1 MSTSST
7 GKAHGK
13 GHGKGRG
20 TGRATL
26 EEVARLAGVSTMTAS
41 RVLSQP
47 HLVLEA
53 TRARVEQAVRELAY
67 VPNRAARALASSRSR
82 VIVVLVPSLS
92 NAVFTAVL
100 DGIHDAVGASQ
111 YQLLIGNTHYSDAE
125 EEKLLRIYLQ
135 SNPDGILLPGLSHS
149 PQVARVL
156 QTLRVP
162 VVAMMDLA
170 ETPAALSVGFSQFDA
185 GAALTRHLL
194 GKGYR
199 RIVFVGAQLDE
210 RTLRR
215 ADGYRLAMREAGL
228 LDPRLEIMTPQP
240 STVALGAELMR
251 RVLADV
257 PDCDAVFF
265 CNDDLAHGAI
275 FHCQRAGVAVPGQV
289 AVAGFND
296 LPASS
301 LMVPSLT
308 TVDTPRYRIGFEAA
322 SLLLEVI
329 AGKAPVA
336 RRIDLGF
343 TLREREST

>member
-1 MSTSST
+1 M
-7 GKAHGK
+7 GNGGGEARA
-13 GHGKGRG
+13 KGRAK
-20 TGRATL
+20 GRATL

-41 RVLSQP
+41 RALSQP
-47 HLVLEA
+47 QLVSAA
-53 TRARVEQAVRELAY
+53 TRARVEGAVLELGY
-67 VPNRAARALASSRSR
+67 VPNRAARALASNRSR

-149 PQVARVL
+149 PQVARML
-156 QTLRVP
+156 ETLRVP
-162 VVAMMDLA
+162 VVSMMDLA
-170 ETPAALSVGFSQFDA
+170 EAPSALSVGFSQLDA
-185 GAALTRHLL
+185 GMALTRHLIE
-194 GKGYR
+194 KGYR
-199 RIVFVGAQLDE
+199 RIAFVGAQLDE

-215 ADGYRLAMREAGL
+215 ADGYRLAMAEAGL
-228 LDPRLEIMTPQP
+228 LDPRLEIMTPEP
-240 STVALGAELMR
+240 STVALGADLMR
-251 RVLADV
+251 RVLAEL

-275 FHCQRAGVAVPGQV
+275 FHCQRAGVAVPDQV

-301 LMVPSLT
+301 LIVPSLT
-308 TVDTPRYRIGFEAA
+308 TVDTPRYRIGYEAA
-322 SLLLEVI
+322 SLLLDVI
-329 AGKAPVA
+329 AGKAPAA

>member
-1 MSTSST
+1 MKKSSST
-7 GKAHGK
+7 AR
-13 GHGKGRG
+13 GRG

-26 EEVARLAGVSTMTAS
+26 EEVGRRAGVSTMTAS
-41 RVLSQP
+41 RVLTQP
-47 HLVLEA
+47 QLVSEA
-53 TRARVEQAVRELAY
+53 TRVRVEQAVLELGY
-67 VPNRAARALASSRSR
+67 VPNRAARALASRQSR
-82 VIVVLVPSLS
+82 VIAVLVPSLS

-100 DGIHDAVGASQ
+100 DGIHDAVEGSQ
-111 YQLLIGNTHYSDAE
+111 YQLLIGNTHYAQAE
-125 EEKLLRIYLQ
+125 EEKLLRTYLQ

-149 PQVARVL
+149 PEVL
-156 QTLRVP
+156 RMLESLRVP
-162 VVAMMDLA
+162 VVSMMDLA
-170 ETPAALSVGFSQFDA
+170 DSPATLSVGFSQLDA
-185 GAALTRHLL
+185 GLALTRHLL
-194 GKGYR
+194 ARGYR
-199 RIVFVGAQLDE
+199 RIAFVGAQLDE

-228 LDPRLEIMTPQP
+228 LDPRLEIMTPER
-240 STVALGAELMR
+240 STVALGAALMR
-251 RVLADV
+251 RVVDEL

-275 FHCQRAGVAVPGQV
+275 YHCQRAGIAVPGQV

-308 TVDTPRYRIGFEAA
+308 TVDTPRYRIGYEAA

-329 AGKAPVA
+329 AGRAPAA

-343 TLREREST
+343 TLRERESA

>member
-1 MSTSST
+1 MSRS
-7 GKAHGK
+7 GA
-13 GHGKGRG
+13 GKGRG
-20 TGRATL
+20 AGRGSGRATL
-26 EEVARLAGVSTMTAS
+26 EQVAVRAGVSTMTAS
-41 RVLSQP
+41 RALSQP
-47 HLVLEA
+47 QLVSDA
-53 TRARVEQAVRELAY
+53 TRARVEQAVRELGY

-92 NAVFTAVL
+92 NAVFPAVL
-100 DGIHDAVGASQ
+100 DGVQDAVGASQ

-135 SNPDGILLPGLSHS
+135 SDPDGILLPGLSHS
-149 PQVARVL
+149 PEVAAML
-156 QTLRVP
+156 ESLRVP
-162 VVAMMDLA
+162 VVSMMDLA
-170 ETPAALSVGFSQFDA
+170 DKPSTLSVGFSQLDA
-185 GAALTRHLL
+185 GMALTRHLL

-199 RIVFVGAQLDE
+199 RIAFVGAQLDE

-215 ADGYRLAMREAGL
+215 ADGWRQAMLDAGL
-228 LDPRLEIMTPQP
+228 FDPRLEIMTPAP
-240 STVALGAELMR
+240 STMALGADLMR
-251 RVLADV
+251 RVLAEL

-275 FHCQRAGVAVPGQV
+275 FHCQRAGIRVPQQV

-308 TVDTPRYRIGFEAA
+308 TVETPRYQVGYRAA
-322 SLLLEVI
+322 SLLLDVI
-329 AGKAPVA
+329 AGKTPPA

-343 TLREREST
+343 TLRERESA

>member
-1 MSTSST
+1 MSRSR
-7 GKAHGK
+7 A
-13 GHGKGRG
+13 GKGRG

-41 RVLSQP
+41 RALSRPQ
-47 HLVLEA
+47 LVSDA
-53 TRARVEQAVRELAY
+53 TRAKVERAVLELGY
-67 VPNRAARALASSRSR
+67 VPNRAAQALASRQSH
-82 VIVVLVPSLS
+82 VIAVLVPSLS

-100 DGIHDAVGASQ
+100 DGIQDAVEASH

-125 EEKLLRIYLQ
+125 EEKLLRTYLQ
-135 SNPDGILLPGLSHS
+135 SDPDGILLPGLSHS
-149 PQVARVL
+149 PEVASML
-156 QTLRVP
+156 ETLRVP

-170 ETPAALSVGFSQFDA
+170 ETPSMLSVGFSQLDA
-185 GAALTRHLL
+185 GMALTRHLL

-199 RIVFVGAQLDE
+199 RIAFVGAQLDE

-215 ADGYRLAMREAGL
+215 ADGWRQAMTEAGL
-228 LDPRLEIMTPQP
+228 FDQRLEIMTPAP
-240 STVALGAELMR
+240 STVALGAALMR
-251 RVLADV
+251 RVLAEL
-257 PDCDAVFF
+257 PDADAVFF

-275 FHCQRAGVAVPGQV
+275 FHCQRAGIPVPGRI

-301 LMVPSLT
+301 LMLPSLT
-308 TVDTPRYRIGFEAA
+308 TVDTPRYQVGYQAA
-322 SLLLEVI
+322 SLLLDLI
-329 AGKAPVA
+329 AGKAPAA

>member
-1 MSTSST
+1 MNRSST
-7 GKAHGK
+7 
-13 GHGKGRG
+13 GKGRG

-41 RVLSQP
+41 RALSQP
-47 HLVLEA
+47 QLVSEA
-53 TRARVEQAVRELAY
+53 TRTKVERAVLDLGY

-111 YQLLIGNTHYSDAE
+111 YQLLIGNTRYSDAE

-135 SNPDGILLPGLSHS
+135 SDPDGILLPGLSHS
-149 PQVARVL
+149 AEVGRML
-156 QTLRVP
+156 ETLRVP
-162 VVAMMDLA
+162 VVSMMDLA
-170 ETPAALSVGFSQFDA
+170 DTPSTLSVGFSQLDA
-185 GAALTRHLL
+185 GMALTRHLVT
-194 GKGYR
+194 KGYR
-199 RIVFVGAQLDE
+199 RIAFVGAQLDE

-215 ADGYRLAMREAGL
+215 ADGYRLAMQEAGL
-228 LDPRLEIMTPQP
+228 YDQRLEIMTPQP

-251 RVLADV
+251 RVLAEL

-275 FHCQRAGVAVPGQV
+275 FHCQRAGVQVPQQV

-296 LPASS
+296 LAASS

-308 TVDTPRYRIGFEAA
+308 TVDTPRYQVGYRAA
-322 SLLLEVI
+322 SLLLDVI
-329 AGKAPVA
+329 AGREPEA